1 VGAQALDPLDLF
13 DIRSELTDDEVMVKD
28 TVGRFVDDRVIPL
41 MREAFE
47 KHEFP
52 HHLIREVAELGL
64 LGSSIDGY
72 DCAGLNSVSY
82 GLICQELERGDSG
95 LRSFVSV
102 QSSLVMFRT
111 HRAAWRF
118 RPGQH
123 ENAREARRRRLD
135 HQRVQNV
142 DHQRND
148 CGCGRGLGQDR

>member
-72 DCAGLNSVSY
+72 DCAGVPAST
-82 GLICQELERGDSG
+82 
-95 LRSFVSV
+95 VSV
-102 QSSLVMFRT
+102 TASFARNSSAAIAACAASYRCSRVSSCSRFMPTDPMSRSNAGCQQWHAAKQLAASDSPSRMAVPT
-111 HRAAWRF
+111 RAT
-118 RPGQH
+118 
-123 ENAREARRRRLD
+123 
-135 HQRVQNV
+135 
-142 DHQRND
+142 
-148 CGCGRGLGQDR
+148 